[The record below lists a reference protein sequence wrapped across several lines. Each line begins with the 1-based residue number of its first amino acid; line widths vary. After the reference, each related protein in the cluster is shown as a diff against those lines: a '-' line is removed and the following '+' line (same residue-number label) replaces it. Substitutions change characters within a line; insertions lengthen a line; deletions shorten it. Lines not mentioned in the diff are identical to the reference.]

1 MGDSNPQL
9 KALATAMSR
18 AGAEALGALLD
29 RSVRVGEP
37 VASQSSDSVLLEPDR
52 VIVAAEVPAF
62 ATALVVR
69 FSKRDLARCVDLM
82 VGGSG
87 EVQDEIP
94 AMQLSIVSET
104 AGQLASAMVAAL
116 ADEIGLSAEGTKAGV
131 VEDAGALPAPPY
143 VSFAVQLEIE
153 GIPAS
158 SFSIDVPALLVNRIT
173 EQATTRYEEQASP
186 EVRERARA
194 PVQAKPAEFP
204 PMQPRPVDTPSPGSA
219 NLDLVHDIP
228 LQISAVL
235 GQARMP
241 LREVVSM
248 QPGSIFEL
256 EKSNA
261 EPIDLYVNNILI
273 ARGEVVVV
281 DDKFA
286 VKISEL
292 NPGDRS

>member
-1 MGDSNPQL
+1 MADSNPQL
-9 KALATAMSR
+9 KALAVAMSR
-18 AGAEALGALLD
+18 TGAEALNTLLD

-37 VASQSSDSVLLEPDR
+37 SATESSESILLEPER
-52 VIVAAEVPAF
+52 IVATAEVPAF
-62 ATALVVR
+62 GSALVLR
-69 FSKRDLARCVDLM
+69 FSKLDLARCVDLM

-87 EVQDEIP
+87 EFGGEIP

-104 AGQLASAMVAAL
+104 AGQLASAMAGAL
-116 ADEIGLSAEGTKAGV
+116 AEEVGLSAEGTKAGV
-131 VEDAGALPAPPY
+131 VEDAGALPPPPFL
-143 VSFAVQLEIE
+143 SFAIPLEIE
-153 GIPAS
+153 GLAS
-158 SFSIDVPALLVNRIT
+158 SEFSIDVPAVLANRVT
-173 EQATTRYEEQASP
+173 EQATSRFQQQASP
-186 EVRERARA
+186 QVRERARPA
-194 PVQAKPAEFP
+194 VQAKTAEFA
-204 PMQPRPVDTPSPGSA
+204 PMAPTPVGTPSPGSA

-235 GQARMP
+235 GRARMP
-241 LREVVSM
+241 LREVVSL
-248 QPGSIFEL
+248 QPGNVFEL

-292 NPGDRS
+292 NPGDRT

>member
-1 MGDSNPQL
+1 MADSNPQL

-18 AGAEALGALLD
+18 AGAEALGALVD
-29 RSVRVGEP
+29 RPVRAGEP
-37 VASQSSDSVLLEPDR
+37 AATESPDSIRLDSEHV
-52 VIVAAEVPAF
+52 VTAATVPALGS
-62 ATALVVR
+62 ALVLR
-69 FSKRDLARCVDLM
+69 FSKLGLARCVDVM

-87 EVQDEIP
+87 EISGEIP

-104 AGQLASAMVAAL
+104 AGQLASAMAGAL
-116 ADEIGLSAEGTKAGV
+116 AEEIGLSANGTASSV
-131 VEDAGALPAPPY
+131 VEDAGELPPPPY
-143 VSFAVQLEIE
+143 HSFAIALEIE
-153 GIPAS
+153 GLEAG
-158 SFSIDVPALLVNRIT
+158 SFSIDMPALLANKVT
-173 EQATTRYEEQASP
+173 EHAASRFQQQASP
-186 EVRERARA
+186 QVREQARSS
-194 PVQAKPAEFP
+194 VQAKPAAFAAMSP
-204 PMQPRPVDTPSPGSA
+204 TPLGTPAAGSA

-235 GQARMP
+235 GRARMP
-241 LREVVSM
+241 LREVVSL
-248 QPGSIFEL
+248 QPGNVFEL

-292 NPGDRS
+292 NPGDRV

>member
-1 MGDSNPQL
+1 MADSNPQL
-9 KALATAMSR
+9 KALVTAMSR
-18 AGAEALGALLD
+18 SGAEALGALLD

-37 VASQSSDSVLLEPDR
+37 VASQSGDSILLEAQR
-52 VIVAAEVPAF
+52 VVASAEVPSL
-62 ATALVVR
+62 ATALVLR

-87 EVQDEIP
+87 EAGDDIP

-104 AGQLASAMVAAL
+104 ASQLASAMAGAL
-116 ADEIGLSAEGTKAGV
+116 AGELGLSAEGTKAGV
-131 VEDAGALPAPPY
+131 VEDAGALPPPPY
-143 VSFAVQLEIE
+143 VTFTLPLEIE
-153 GIPAS
+153 GLEAS
-158 SFSIDVPALLVNRIT
+158 SFTIDVPVLLANRVA
-173 EQATTRYEEQASP
+173 EQATSRFQQQASP
-186 EVRERARA
+186 EVRERARV
-194 PVQAKPAEFP
+194 PVQATPAEFV
-204 PMQPRPVDTPSPGSA
+204 PMRPTPSAQASGSA

-241 LREVVSM
+241 LREVVSLA
-248 QPGSIFEL
+248 PGNVFEL

-292 NPGDRS
+292 NPNDRS